1 MTRSPLGSL
10 IGRRVLLGL
19 LTLLLVSIVVFVATQ
34 ALPGNAARAVLGK
47 EATPQELATLSRQ
60 LHLDQPLV
68 VQYGH
73 WISGIFSGSFGN
85 SLVSHEPVGTLLH
98 ERFLNSAFLILV
110 AGLIAIPSALLIGV
124 LSAIRRDGPFDDAVA
139 ATSLVFAALPE
150 FVIAILGVL
159 LFSTAVLHVLPAI
172 ALVPPNAPIWQYPSS
187 VVLPAAALVLA
198 VGPYISRMMR
208 GSMIDVLES
217 DYVQMARLK
226 GLSEWRVIWRH
237 AVPNALVP
245 AVQVSALQLAWMA
258 GGVVTVEYVFNYP
271 GIGSALVN
279 AVDNRDIP
287 VVQAITLL
295 IAVLYVILNL
305 SADVI
310 CVALTPKARTSMR

>member
-1 MTRSPLGSL
+1 VTRSPFARLVA
-10 IGRRVLLGL
+10 RRILLGL
-19 LTLLLVSIVVFVATQ
+19 LTLLLVSLVVFLATQ
-34 ALPGNAARAVLGK
+34 ALPGNAARAVLGRQ
-47 EATPQELATLSRQ
+47 ATAQELATLSRQ

-68 VQYGH
+68 TQYGR
-73 WISGIFSGSFGN
+73 WISGVVSGSFGN
-85 SLVSHEPVGTLLH
+85 SLVSHESVATLLH
-98 ERFLNSAFLILV
+98 ERLLNSGFLILV

-124 LSAIRRDGPFDDAVA
+124 LSAIRRDTPFDDAVVG
-139 ATSLVFAALPE
+139 TSLVFAALPE

-159 LFSTAVLHVLPAI
+159 VFATAVLHVLPAI
-172 ALVPPNAPIWQYPSS
+172 AVVPPDAPIWQYPSS

-198 VGPYISRMMR
+198 VAPYISRMMR

-245 AVQVSALQLAWMA
+245 AIQVSALQLAWMA

-271 GIGSALVN
+271 GIGSALVS

-295 IAVLYVILNL
+295 IGALYVVLNL

-310 CVALTPKARTSMR
+310 CLALTPKARTSTR